1 MDAFA
6 HQHYTRST
14 STFMRRA
21 KLGQAIAQTY
31 LGYMCANGLG
41 APQNFFHEVT
51 TVKWLRRAADQGYPA
66 AQFLLGL
73 TYDKGHGVRQDFI
86 EAEVWPD
93 LAASRVGMDADPG
106 AIAQIALRR
115 FTLTSQSG
123 Q

>member
-1 MDAFA
+1 LRVQPARADTIGAGMDAFA

-51 TVKWLRRAADQGYPA
+51 SVKVVEILGRSARLVIRRRLWPGRRWVLRP
-66 AQFLLGL
+66 
-73 TYDKGHGVRQDFI
+73 V
-86 EAEVWPD
+86 
-93 LAASRVGMDADPG
+93 
-106 AIAQIALRR
+106 
-115 FTLTSQSG
+115 
-123 Q
+123 